1 MMLNALNF
9 FVAGY
14 PSLQKKKL
22 SSSLYPS
29 NFFANTPD
37 CIQLDAGSGNQ
48 KN

>member
-1 MMLNALNF
+1 MMLNTFKFL
-9 FVAGY
+9 VASY

-22 SSSLYPS
+22 SSSLPPS

-37 CIQLDAGSGNQ
+37 CIQVDAGSGNQ